1 MPSSHIRVPC
11 AGKKRGGMIDDSQID
26 AVWNLSHKSAC
37 CEGGLGSGHDQMM
50 PNLGEPDDPT
60 PFSPP
65 GHVHCRQLCQNYHVQ
80 RSFQGKPRRLR
91 YCVSILNLFQGYCH
105 RTEAVLQNSIMGP
118 TGSGKTNVSVFVV
131 PSTSDSQVK
140 DDQFINKL
148 TGNAEKQKA
157 SNLRSSTQNVT
168 PYHISYQDV
177 RLVLV
182 DTPGFDDTYRQDT
195 EILRVIADWLTQK
208 YVKF

>member
-1 MPSSHIRVPC
+1 
-11 AGKKRGGMIDDSQID
+11 MIDNSQID
-26 AVWNLSHKSAC
+26 AVCTTGKCSHTFMAWEWNLSHKSAC
-37 CEGGLGSGHDQMM
+37 CEGGGTGHDQMM
-50 PNLGEPDDPT
+50 PNLGEPGDPT

-80 RSFQGKPRRLR
+80 RPFQGRPRRLR
-91 YCVSILNLFQGYCH
+91 YCVSILFQGYCH

-131 PSTSDSQVK
+131 SSTSDSQVK
-140 DDQFINKL
+140 NDQFINKL

-168 PYHISYQDV
+168 PYHMSYQDV